1 MRKLR
6 WLILGFTLLA
16 ACASCQSA
24 GDNYTVIISLD
35 GNRWDYPQY
44 YNTEFFDS
52 LATVGVSARMEPSF
66 PASTFPNH
74 YTLATGL
81 VPDHHGLVNNSFWDP
96 GREYS
101 YSMSDPACRYDPYY
115 YGGEPIWIT
124 AQRQGVKTGN
134 VYWVGS
140 DIPIKDEYPTYY
152 RNWDEDPHWD
162 FEERV
167 DEIVRLMSLPE
178 SERPRLVMGYFD
190 EPDHTGHVYG
200 PISTETKEMV
210 EHMDSLMHGLYLRLK
225 ALPYGDRIN
234 FIVLSD
240 HGMEEISP
248 ERFVS
253 WHAEIPE
260 GWAENVKGTSPT
272 SIFVKEGYVD
282 SLYNRLSRVEHLSV
296 WKHGEVP
303 GELNYG
309 TSERLGDL
317 IVAPDLGWQ
326 FASSPSKNNGAHG
339 YSPKEPDMM
348 VMFRAVGPDFK
359 EGYEAPFT
367 EGEQSA
373 FRNVDIYPLLCKL
386 LGIKPAATDGKL
398 ERIVNILK

>member
-24 GDNYTVIISLD
+24 GDNYTIIISLD

-200 PISTETKEMV
+200 PISPETKEMV

-253 WHAEIPE
+253 WHNEIPE

-282 SLYNRLSRVEHLSV
+282 SLYNRLSKVEHLSV

-317 IVAPDLGWQ
+317 IAAPDLGWQ

>member
-24 GDNYTVIISLD
+24 GDNYTIIISLD

-140 DIPIKDEYPTYY
+140 DIPIKGEYPTYY
-152 RNWDEDPHWD
+152 RNWDEDPHWN

-178 SERPRLVMGYFD
+178 NERPRLVMGYFD

-200 PISTETKEMV
+200 PISPETKEMV

-225 ALPYGDRIN
+225 ALPHGDRIN

-240 HGMEEISP
+240 HGMEDISP
-248 ERFVS
+248 ERFIS
-253 WHAEIPE
+253 WHHEIPE

-303 GELNYG
+303 ASLNYG
-309 TSERLGDL
+309 TSDRLGDL

-386 LGIKPAATDGKL
+386 LGIKPAATDGNL

>member
-24 GDNYTVIISLD
+24 GDNYTIIISLD

-140 DIPIKDEYPTYY
+140 DIPIKGEYPTYY
-152 RNWDEDPHWD
+152 RNWDEDPHWN

-178 SERPRLVMGYFD
+178 NERPRLVMGYFD

-200 PISTETKEMV
+200 PISPETKEMV

-225 ALPYGDRIN
+225 ALPHGDRIN

-240 HGMEEISP
+240 HGMEDISP
-248 ERFVS
+248 ERFIN
-253 WHAEIPE
+253 WHHEIPE

-303 GELNYG
+303 ASLNYG
-309 TSERLGDL
+309 TSDRLGDL
-317 IVAPDLGWQ
+317 IAAPDLGWQ
-326 FASSPSKNNGAHG
+326 FASSPSRNKGAHG

-386 LGIKPAATDGKL
+386 LGIKPAATDGNL

>member
-16 ACASCQSA
+16 ACGSCQSA

-140 DIPIKDEYPTYY
+140 DIPIKGEYPTYY

-225 ALPYGDRIN
+225 ALPHGDRIN

-240 HGMEEISP
+240 HGMEDISP
-248 ERFVS
+248 ERFIS
-253 WHAEIPE
+253 WHNEIPE

-282 SLYNRLSRVEHLSV
+282 SLYNRLSKVEHLSV

-317 IVAPDLGWQ
+317 IAAPDLGWQ

>member
-1 MRKLR
+1 MRNIR
-6 WLILGFTLLA
+6 LILLIGLLWLVSA
-16 ACASCQSA
+16 ACKPVR
-24 GDNYTVIISLD
+24 DNYTVIISLD
-35 GNRWDYPQY
+35 GNRWDYPTY

-52 LATVGVSARMEPSF
+52 LATVGVSARMEASY

-96 GREYS
+96 EMEYQ
-101 YSMSDPACRYDPYY
+101 YSMGDPACRYNPHY

-140 DIPIKDEYPTYY
+140 DIAIKDEYPTYY
-152 RNWDEDPHWD
+152 RTWDEDPHWN

-178 SERPRLVMGYFD
+178 QERPHLVMGYFD
-190 EPDHTGHVYG
+190 EPDHNGHVYG
-200 PISTETKEMV
+200 PIAPETKEMV
-210 EHMDSLMHGLYLRLK
+210 EYMDSLMNSLYRRLM
-225 ALPYGDRIN
+225 ALPYSDKIN
-234 FIVLSD
+234 FIILSD

-248 ERFVS
+248 ERFIGWWDV
-253 WHAEIPE
+253 IPQE
-260 GWAENVKGTSPT
+260 WVERVLANTPT

-282 SLYNRLSRVEHLSV
+282 SLYNKLSQVEHLSV

-303 GELNYG
+303 EELNYG

-326 FASSPSKNNGAHG
+326 FGEFPSTKKGAHG

-348 VMFRAVGPDFK
+348 VTFRAIGPDFK
-359 EGYEAPFT
+359 TGYEAPFT

-373 FRNVDIYPLLCKL
+373 FHNVDIYPLLCEL
-386 LGIKPAATDGKL
+386 LGIKPAQTDGKL
-398 ERIVNILK
+398 ERIHKILK

>member
-124 AQRQGVKTGN
+124 AQHQGVKTGN

-200 PISTETKEMV
+200 PISPETKEMV

-225 ALPYGDRIN
+225 ALPHGDRIN

-253 WHAEIPE
+253 WHNEIPE

-282 SLYNRLSRVEHLSV
+282 SLYNRLSKIEHLSV

>member
-140 DIPIKDEYPTYY
+140 DIPIKGEYPTYY
-152 RNWDEDPHWD
+152 RNWDEDPHWN

-178 SERPRLVMGYFD
+178 NERPRLVMGYFD

-200 PISTETKEMV
+200 PISPDTKEMV

-225 ALPYGDRIN
+225 ALPHGDRIN

-240 HGMEEISP
+240 HGMEDISP
-248 ERFVS
+248 ERFIS
-253 WHAEIPE
+253 WHHEIPE

-282 SLYNRLSRVEHLSV
+282 SLYNRLSQVEHLSV

-303 GELNYG
+303 ASLNYG
-309 TSERLGDL
+309 TSDRLGDL

-386 LGIKPAATDGKL
+386 LGIKPAATDGNL

>member
-16 ACASCQSA
+16 ACGSCQSA

-253 WHAEIPE
+253 WHNEIPE

-303 GELNYG
+303 ASLNYG
-309 TSERLGDL
+309 TSDRLGDL
-317 IVAPDLGWQ
+317 IAAPDLGWQ

-386 LGIKPAATDGKL
+386 LGIKPAATDGNL

>member
-167 DEIVRLMSLPE
+167 DEIVRLLSLPE

-200 PISTETKEMV
+200 PISPETKEMV

-225 ALPYGDRIN
+225 ALPHGNRIN

-240 HGMEEISP
+240 HGMEDISP
-248 ERFVS
+248 ERFIS
-253 WHAEIPE
+253 WHHEIPE

-282 SLYNRLSRVEHLSV
+282 SLYNRLSKIEHLSV

>member
-167 DEIVRLMSLPE
+167 DEIVRLLSLPE

-200 PISTETKEMV
+200 PISPETKEMV

-253 WHAEIPE
+253 WHNEIPE

-282 SLYNRLSRVEHLSV
+282 SLYNRLSKVENLSV

-317 IVAPDLGWQ
+317 IAAPDLGWQ

-367 EGEQSA
+367 EGELSA

>member
-44 YNTEFFDS
+44 YNTVFFDS
-52 LATVGVSARMEPSF
+52 LATVGVSARMEPSY

-140 DIPIKDEYPTYY
+140 DIPIKGEYPTYY
-152 RNWDEDPHWD
+152 RNWDEDPHWN

-178 SERPRLVMGYFD
+178 NERPRLVMGYFD

-200 PISTETKEMV
+200 PISPETKEMV

-225 ALPYGDRIN
+225 ALPHGDRIN

-240 HGMEEISP
+240 HGMEDISP
-248 ERFVS
+248 ERFIS
-253 WHAEIPE
+253 WHNEIPE

-303 GELNYG
+303 ASLNYG
-309 TSERLGDL
+309 TSDRLGDL

-386 LGIKPAATDGKL
+386 LGIKPAATDGNL

>member
-140 DIPIKDEYPTYY
+140 DIPIKGEYPTYY
-152 RNWDEDPHWD
+152 RNWDEDPHWN

-178 SERPRLVMGYFD
+178 NERPRLVMGYFD

-200 PISTETKEMV
+200 PISPETKEMV

-225 ALPYGDRIN
+225 ALPHGDRIN

-240 HGMEEISP
+240 HGMEDISP
-248 ERFVS
+248 ERFIS
-253 WHAEIPE
+253 WHHEIPE

-282 SLYNRLSRVEHLSV
+282 SLYNRLSQVEHLSV

-303 GELNYG
+303 ASLNYG
-309 TSERLGDL
+309 TSDRLGDL

-386 LGIKPAATDGKL
+386 LGIKPAATDGNL

>member
-16 ACASCQSA
+16 ACGSCQSA
-24 GDNYTVIISLD
+24 GDDYTVIISLD

-140 DIPIKDEYPTYY
+140 DISIKDEYPTYY

-200 PISTETKEMV
+200 PISPETKEMV

-240 HGMEEISP
+240 HGMEEIFP

-253 WHAEIPE
+253 WHNEIPE

-282 SLYNRLSRVEHLSV
+282 SLYNRLSKVEHLSV

-317 IVAPDLGWQ
+317 IAAPDLGWQ